1 MQDMLVDAF
10 VSLLSDPGSSPGAS
24 TKQPGTR
31 FLSSE
36 SAGDMNP
43 GAFVVL
49 RVGFVLKVDVWDFC
63 LPSVLWT

>member
-1 MQDMLVDAF
+1 MQDTLVDAF
-10 VSLLSDPGSSPGAS
+10 VHPFLDPGSSPGAS

-49 RVGFVLKVDVWDFC
+49 RVDFVLSGDV
-63 LPSVLWT
+63 